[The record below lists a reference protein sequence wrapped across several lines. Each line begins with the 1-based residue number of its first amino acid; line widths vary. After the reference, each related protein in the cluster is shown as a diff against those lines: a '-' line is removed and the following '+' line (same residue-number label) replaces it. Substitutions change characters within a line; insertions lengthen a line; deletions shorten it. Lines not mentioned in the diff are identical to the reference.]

1 MLIEG
6 ASGNTVGGTTAAALN
21 VISANQWGIHLD
33 GSTATGNLVE
43 GNYIGTDATGTPPL
57 GNEINGIIF
66 STNASNNTIGG
77 TGGGQGNTI
86 AFNVAAG
93 VIVESGTGDSILSN
107 SIYFQRQQGIA
118 LVERQ

>member
-6 ASGNTVGGTTAAALN
+6 ASDNTVGGTTAAARN
-21 VISANQWGIHLD
+21 VISANQWGIDID
-33 GSTATGNLVE
+33 GPTATGNIVE
-43 GNYIGTDATGTPPL
+43 GNYIGTDVTGTLPL
-57 GNEINGIIF
+57 GNEIDGIIF

-93 VIVESGTGDSILSN
+93 VLVESGTGDSILSN
-107 SIYFQRQQGIA
+107 SIFSNGEQGYS
-118 LVERQ
+118 